1 MIFIDFHWFFQKK
14 GSYVKMVCM
23 SIFKV
28 PVRVSVLHKIV
39 PFCSVPNCSCS
50 VPFWVRHYY
59 PYRTLFRI
67 EPYYLERKLNR
78 VFVPVNC
85 TLILPLPAISSSFQW
100 FLTVQDFDHDR
111 SIRIINHFQFAFN
124 YWIPVCLQAQMS
136 IEF

>member
-1 MIFIDFHWFFQKK
+1 MFTWMFQLNVLKLIQSKTTWIKNLKLEYRFQNFIEIHWFSLTFIGFSKK

-50 VPFWVRHYY
+50 VPFWVRHY
-59 PYRTLFRI
+59 PYQFRI
-67 EPYYLERKLNR
+67 EPNYLERKLNR

-85 TLILPLPAISSSFQW
+85 TLILLLPAISSSIQW
-100 FLTVQDFDHDR
+100 F
-111 SIRIINHFQFAFN
+111 
-124 YWIPVCLQAQMS
+124 
-136 IEF
+136 